1 MDLLILVTALAAQA
15 AAPAGSTPP
24 AQTTTETTEG
34 PRTGS
39 TSYADLE
46 AGAGYATNPILS
58 QANSPGEGF
67 GRISVHAVHTRVS
80 ARTTTVLYGYAQSL
94 FYTRHYGSEQSV
106 DVNARHDAL
115 VNEHVRVFGDLDAS
129 YDRGGQLDTT
139 IIGVPNVPPPP
150 GTTVPPLLL
159 PGGSDFLSVTGKQY
173 RESGHIGVQLSLSPR
188 DSLTATGGVEHVV
201 FKSGSLDT
209 NYTTIPVSL
218 GYSRQINPR
227 TSVGARVVAQHTD
240 YSGPS
245 SFNVVSPEATF
256 QTNLT
261 ERMSLSGAV
270 GVSFASVDNGISTRH
285 STGLTANANLCSIN
299 PRGHLCIVGAID
311 QESATVA
318 GPARNISVGA
328 DYSRRL
334 NADDTINFS
343 LSGNRYSSPISVI
356 TGRTFSHATY
366 VRAAGDYTRRLGDR
380 WFGGVTLAA
389 RKVTQ
394 SGPDPDAYISGSL
407 FIRYRLGDVR

>member
-1 MDLLILVTALAAQA
+1 MSLLILVTALAAQA

-24 AQTTTETTEG
+24 NQTTETTGG

-39 TSYADLE
+39 SSYVDLE

-58 QANSPGEGF
+58 QANSPGAGF
-67 GRISVHAVHTRVS
+67 GRIAVHAVHTRVS
-80 ARTTTVLYGYAQSL
+80 ARTTTVLSGYAQSL

-115 VNEHVRVFGDLDAS
+115 VNEHLRVFGDLDAS

-139 IIGVPNVPPPP
+139 IIGIPNVPLPP
-150 GTTVPPLLL
+150 GTTIPPILL

-173 RESGHIGVQLSLSPR
+173 RESGHVGAQLSVSPR
-188 DSLTATGGVEHVV
+188 DSITVTGGLEHVA

-209 NYTTIPVSL
+209 HYTTIPVSI
-218 GYSRQINPR
+218 GYSRQISPR
-227 TSVGARVVAQHTD
+227 TTVGARLVGQYTN

-245 SFNVVSPEATF
+245 SFRVISPEATL

-261 ERMSLSGAV
+261 ERLSLSGAV
-270 GVSFASVDNGISTRH
+270 GVSFASVDDGISTHH
-285 STGLTANANLCSIN
+285 STGVTATANLCSIN

-311 QESATVA
+311 QEAATVA

-328 DYSRRL
+328 DYSRQL

-343 LSGNRYSSPISVI
+343 LSANRYSSPRSVI
-356 TGRTFSHATY
+356 TGRMFSHATY
-366 VRAAGDYTRRLGDR
+366 VRAAGDYSRRLGDR

-394 SGPDPDAYISGSL
+394 SGPDPDADVSGSL